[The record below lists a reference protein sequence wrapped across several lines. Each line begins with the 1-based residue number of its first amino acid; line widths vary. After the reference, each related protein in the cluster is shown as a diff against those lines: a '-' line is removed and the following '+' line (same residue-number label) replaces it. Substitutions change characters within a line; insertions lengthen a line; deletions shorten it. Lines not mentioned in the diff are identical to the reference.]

1 MHLPSLHVPDGD
13 ASTYFTYDWR
23 WCIDLVYMCLTVRH
37 LSLWKIHYLWTVSA
51 SKHRQLSGWLPGR
64 QIVHQQR
71 YRYIDRG
78 DVDFNIVC
86 KMRFGN
92 FLHQV
97 WAGNPNNSN
106 SRAKI
111 YYMYNTAYDK
121 YKHRELLKMYPNFWD
136 LYFAAKLYRSN
147 QFC

>member
-1 MHLPSLHVPDGD
+1 
-13 ASTYFTYDWR
+13 
-23 WCIDLVYMCLTVRH
+23 MCLTVIHRP
-37 LSLWKIHYLWTVSA
+37 SLQVPDDEASQFGEKHYLGTVLT
-51 SKHRQLSGWLPGR
+51 SKHWQLSGWLPR
-64 QIVHQQR
+64 REIVHQQR

-78 DVDFNIVC
+78 KNVDFNIVC

-92 FLHQV
+92 ILHQV

-111 YYMYNTAYDK
+111 YYMHNTAYDK
-121 YKHRELLKMYPNFWD
+121 YKHRELLKMYPHFWG
-136 LYFAAKLYRSN
+136 LYFAAELYRGN